1 MVRLQ
6 TKATA
11 VTSGGQITTEG
22 IAVTSDGQ
30 IIN

>member
-1 MVRLQ
+1 MVMLT

-11 VTSGGQITTEG
+11 VTSDDPLQTEY

-30 IIN
+30 VTN